1 MGMKRRRTGRMR
13 NGRIWEFRRQGREGI
28 SRGDI
33 CACHLHIFYFS
44 TRRPHATFL
53 PILLLPPA
61 SRYFISFCLSSLL
74 QPLLVFSVW
83 SNFITHFNASIRT
96 SPYHFIFIPPLPLPI
111 SPLSFS
117 LKILQL
123 VRKLNP
129 EKPREK

>member
-1 MGMKRRRTGRMR
+1 MGVSET
-13 NGRIWEFRRQGREGI
+13 RQGGDKQRGHMCLSFAHFLLFHSAA
-28 SRGDI
+28 SRN
-33 CACHLHIFYFS
+33 FS
-44 TRRPHATFL
+44 SHSL

-61 SRYFISFCLSSLL
+61 SRYFISFCLSSRL

-96 SPYHFIFIPPLPLPI
+96 SPYHFVSIPPLPLPI

-123 VRKLNP
+123 VRKFNP
-129 EKPREK
+129 GKPREKRLAELSTNSVK